1 MKDKLNEFGG
11 YNERKEMKIQPS
23 ESEFAGAMMGKT
35 NDYTNRMDAMVSK
48 EAGKLRSQEY
58 KGKYD

>member
-11 YNERKEMKIQPS
+11 YSEKKEMKIQPS

-35 NDYTNRMDAMVSK
+35 NDYTQRMDSMVSK
-48 EAGKLRSQEY
+48 EAGKIRMQAY